1 MKHYLLVVIALL
13 IGGAVYAQKELQ
25 IEYNVVNCE
34 TRTYSEKLAILRA
47 NQSSTLYVEKE
58 MAIVSERPGED
69 GLTEMVVNQA
79 YKNLAKNVMWSLED
93 RRQVVE
99 EKMDSFQWEFTQDT
113 DTILNYICRKAT
125 SEFRGRKY
133 EAWFTTELPF
143 RAAPWKVHGL
153 PGVVLKLQ
161 VDTNYYVLEA
171 KHLSISDSKEEIKTP
186 FGRTDYSS
194 WEEYL
199 KGYAELQKERIKNTK
214 ALEIKYGR
222 KYEFYYPKL
231 EIIIEKNNISFEE
244 MAKKMG
250 LR

>member
-1 MKHYLLVVIALL
+1 MKSYLFLFLAFVTSSMA
-13 IGGAVYAQKELQ
+13 YAQKELQ

-34 TRTYSEKLAILRA
+34 TRTYTEKIAILRA

-133 EAWFTTELPF
+133 EAWFTTELHF

-161 VDTNYYVLEA
+161 IDKDYYVLEA
-171 KHLSISDSKEEIKTP
+171 KHLSITDSEEEIKTP
-186 FGRTDYSS
+186 FKHIHYSN
-194 WEEYL
+194 WKEYL
-199 KGYAELQKERIKNTK
+199 KGYAELQKERVKNTK